1 MTVSGHDQA
10 PMAPTG
16 NRILDSLPPAD
27 RAQVLPKLTLLQLPY
42 GQQLYGLGA
51 RVTHVYFPRTALI
64 SELVVLSDGRQIE
77 VAAIGRHGFLGLRVA
92 MGVEVET
99 LVSVTQVPGEAW
111 AMEATE
117 FQAAL
122 AALPGLRRLVAAYS
136 VVRFIQ
142 VAQFAAC
149 HALHSLRQRCA
160 RTLLE
165 VSDQVGADDF
175 FITQRFLAAMLGVHR
190 PSVTVALRRLQW
202 AGLIS
207 SRRGRIRIRHR
218 APLVEMACEC
228 YRFII
233 AETNRLLG
241 EAAGNRQ

>member
-1 MTVSGHDQA
+1 MTVPGHDQA

-175 FITQRFLAAMLGVHR
+175 FITQVSGRHARR
-190 PSVTVALRRLQW
+190 PSSQRDRGAAQAAAGGTHQLPPRAHPHPPSGAFSGDGVRVLSLHHRRDQP
-202 AGLIS
+202 AA
-207 SRRGRIRIRHR
+207 RRGGR
-218 APLVEMACEC
+218 
-228 YRFII
+228 
-233 AETNRLLG
+233 
-241 EAAGNRQ
+241 